1 MALGA
6 GMYVCMYMRCSQ
18 VDVVHANSSAL
29 AWCVVLVLRQLY
41 VYL

>member
-6 GMYVCMYMRCSQ
+6 GMYVCMHMRCSQ

-29 AWCVVLVLRQLY
+29 ACVSVVFDY
-41 VYL
+41 DYD